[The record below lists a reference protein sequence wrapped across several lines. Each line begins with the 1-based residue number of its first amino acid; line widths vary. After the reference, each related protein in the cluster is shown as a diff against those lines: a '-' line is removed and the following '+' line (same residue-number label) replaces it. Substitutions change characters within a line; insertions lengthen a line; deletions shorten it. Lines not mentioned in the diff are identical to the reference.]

1 MDDEVYARL
10 RPLLFSIAYR
20 MVASV
25 GEAEDLV
32 QEAFVRYHQH
42 EARGEAVA
50 DPKAFLSTVVTRLA
64 IDHLRSARV
73 RREAY
78 VGPWL
83 PEPIVTDDSP
93 DADPARHAELAD
105 SLSLAFLVVLEQLSP
120 LERAAFLL
128 REVFGYG
135 YDEIAGMLERS
146 QDSCR
151 QLVARARRHLDADR
165 PRYEVSARQ
174 HQELTDRFLQACLTG
189 DVDGLA
195 ALLAADVVLVTDGGG
210 RVRAVRKPVLGRDKV
225 GRVLVTIMQPDRRA
239 GVAAIRP
246 VRVNGRPG
254 RLAVDASGAPLGVL
268 ELDVADGLVQA
279 IRLVLNPDK
288 LGHLAPA

>member
-1 MDDEVYARL
+1 MDDDVYARL

-20 MVASV
+20 MVGSV
-25 GEAEDLV
+25 AEAEDLV
-32 QEAFVRYHQH
+32 QEAFVRFHQH
-42 EARGEAVA
+42 SEDVD

-83 PEPIVTDDSP
+83 PEPLLTDDSS
-93 DADPARHAELAD
+93 DPARHAEMAD
-105 SLSLAFLVVLEQLSP
+105 SLSLAFLVLLEQLSP

-128 REVFGYG
+128 REVFGYPYEQVAETVG
-135 YDEIAGMLERS
+135 RS

-151 QLVARARRHLDADR
+151 QLVARARRHLDAER
-165 PRYEVSARQ
+165 PRYEVDAAR
-174 HQELTDRFLQACLTG
+174 HEELTDRFLQACLTG

-195 ALLAADVVLVTDGGG
+195 ELLAADVVLVTDGGG

-225 GRVLVTIMQPDRRA
+225 GRVLLTIMQPDRRG

-246 VRVNGRPG
+246 VQVNGRPG
-254 RLAVDASGAPLGVL
+254 RLAVDADGAPLGVL
-268 ELDVADGLVQA
+268 ELDVAEGVVRA
-279 IRLVLNPDK
+279 IRMVVNPDK
-288 LGHLAPA
+288 LAHLALR

>member
-1 MDDEVYARL
+1 MDDVYASL

-20 MVASV
+20 MVGSV
-25 GEAEDLV
+25 AEAEDLV
-32 QEAFVRYHQH
+32 QEAFVRFHQR
-42 EARGEAVA
+42 EEDVE

-83 PEPIVTDDSP
+83 PEPLLTDDS
-93 DADPARHAELAD
+93 ADPAAHAEMAD
-105 SLSLAFLVVLEQLSP
+105 SLSLAFLVLLEQLSP

-128 REVFGYG
+128 REVFGYSYQQVAETVG
-135 YDEIAGMLERS
+135 RS

-151 QLVARARRHLDADR
+151 QLVARARRHLDAER
-165 PRYEVSARQ
+165 PRYEVSREQ
-174 HQELTDRFLQACLTG
+174 HEELTDRFLEACLTG

-195 ALLAADVVLVTDGGG
+195 ELLADDVVLVTDGGG

-225 GRVLVTIMQPDRRA
+225 GRVLITITQPDRRA

-246 VRVNGRPG
+246 VRVNGRPA
-254 RLAVDASGAPLGVL
+254 RLAVGADGAPLGVL
-268 ELDVADGLVQA
+268 ELDIAGGLVRA
-279 IRLVLNPDK
+279 VRMVLNPEK
-288 LGHLAPA
+288 LAHLAPR

>member
-1 MDDEVYARL
+1 MSDDVYARL

-20 MVASV
+20 MVGSV
-25 GEAEDLV
+25 SEAEDLV
-32 QEAFVRYHQH
+32 QEAFVRFHQH
-42 EARGEAVA
+42 GEEVE

-83 PEPIVTDDSP
+83 PEPLIADESS
-93 DADPARHAELAD
+93 DPAAHAEMAD
-105 SLSLAFLVVLEQLSP
+105 SLSLAFLVLLEKLSP

-128 REVFGYG
+128 REVFGYSYEQVAETVG
-135 YDEIAGMLERS
+135 RS

-151 QLVARARRHLDADR
+151 QLVARARRHLDAGR
-165 PRYEVSARQ
+165 PRYEVSARR
-174 HQELTDRFLQACLTG
+174 HEELTDRFLEACLTG

-195 ALLAADVVLVTDGGG
+195 EMLAADVELVTDGGG
-210 RVRAVRKPVLGRDKV
+210 RVRAVRKPVVGRDKV
-225 GRVLVTIMQPDRRA
+225 GLVLVTIMQPDRRA
-239 GVAAIRP
+239 GVAAIRS

-254 RLAVDASGAPLGVL
+254 RLAVDASGAPLAVL
-268 ELDVADGLVQA
+268 ELDVAGGVVRA
-279 IRLVLNPDK
+279 VRLIVNPDK
-288 LGHLAPA
+288 LAHLART

>member
-1 MDDEVYARL
+1 MSDDVYARL

-20 MVASV
+20 MVGSV
-25 GEAEDLV
+25 SEAEDLV
-32 QEAFVRYHQH
+32 QEAFVRFHQH
-42 EARGEAVA
+42 GEEVE

-83 PEPIVTDDSP
+83 PEPLIADESS
-93 DADPARHAELAD
+93 DPAAHGEMAD
-105 SLSLAFLVVLEQLSP
+105 SLSLAFLVLLEKLSP

-128 REVFGYG
+128 REVFGYSYEQVAETVG
-135 YDEIAGMLERS
+135 RS

-151 QLVARARRHLDADR
+151 QLVARARRHLDAGR
-165 PRYEVSARQ
+165 PRYEVSARR
-174 HQELTDRFLQACLTG
+174 HEELTDRFLEACLTG

-195 ALLAADVVLVTDGGG
+195 EMLAADVELVTDGGG
-210 RVRAVRKPVLGRDKV
+210 RVRAVRKPVVGRDKV
-225 GRVLVTIMQPDRRA
+225 GRVLITIMQPDRRA

-254 RLAVDASGAPLGVL
+254 RLAVGPDGTPVGVL
-268 ELDVADGLVQA
+268 ELDVAEGLVRA
-279 IRLVLNPDK
+279 IRLVVNPEK
-288 LGHLAPA
+288 LAHLAPR

>member
-1 MDDEVYARL
+1 MDEVYAEL

-25 GEAEDLV
+25 TEAEDLV
-32 QEAFVRYHQH
+32 QDAFVRFHQH
-42 EARGEAVA
+42 RARGGEVD
-50 DPKAFLSTVVTRLA
+50 DPKAFLTTVVTRLA

-83 PEPIVTDDSP
+83 PEPLLTDDS
-93 DADPARHAELAD
+93 ADPARHAELAD
-105 SLSLAFLVVLEQLSP
+105 SLSTAFLVVLERLSP

-128 REVFGYG
+128 RDVFGCPY
-135 YDEIAGMLERS
+135 EQIADAVGRS

-151 QLVARARRHLDADR
+151 QLVTRARRHLEGER
-165 PRYEVSARQ
+165 PRYEVSARE
-174 HQELTDRFLQACLTG
+174 HEELTDRFLEACLTG
-189 DVDGLA
+189 DVDRLA
-195 ALLAADVVLVTDGGG
+195 GLLAADVVLVTDGGG
-210 RVRAVRKPVLGRDKV
+210 RARAVRRPVVGRDKV
-225 GRVLVTIMQPDRRA
+225 GRVLVTITQPDRRA

-254 RLAVDASGAPLGVL
+254 RMAVDASGAPVAVL
-268 ELDVADGLVQA
+268 ELDVAGGVVHA
-279 IRLVLNPDK
+279 IRMVVNPEK
-288 LGHLAPA
+288 LGHLGPR

>member
-1 MDDEVYARL
+1 MDDVYASL

-20 MVASV
+20 LVGSVA
-25 GEAEDLV
+25 EAEDLV
-32 QEAFVRYHQH
+32 QEAFVRFHQR
-42 EARGEAVA
+42 EEDVE

-83 PEPIVTDDSP
+83 PEPLLTDDS
-93 DADPARHAELAD
+93 ADPAAHAEMAD
-105 SLSLAFLVVLEQLSP
+105 SLSLAFLVLLEQLSP

-128 REVFGYG
+128 REVFGYSYQQVAETVG
-135 YDEIAGMLERS
+135 RS

-151 QLVARARRHLDADR
+151 QLVARARRHLDAER
-165 PRYEVSARQ
+165 PRYEVSREQ
-174 HQELTDRFLQACLTG
+174 HEELTDRFLEACLTG

-195 ALLAADVVLVTDGGG
+195 ELLADDVVLVTDGGG

-225 GRVLVTIMQPDRRA
+225 GRVLITITQPDRRA

-246 VRVNGRPG
+246 VRVNGRPA
-254 RLAVDASGAPLGVL
+254 RLAVGADGAPL
-268 ELDVADGLVQA
+268 
-279 IRLVLNPDK
+279 
-288 LGHLAPA
+288 